1 MLPNQPARASAN
13 YRSNAGEISD
23 TVCTCDES
31 DLVSRNMKLVF
42 KQMRI
47 VPLLFVG
54 VAIFLTSCASVQRE
68 AAPARPDRPEPGKG
82 LVIVYR
88 ERHFTGGGVSYK
100 VFDNGTR
107 IGGLPNG
114 AYFVYQAKP
123 GVHKFTASTEVTDEK
138 PLTVEAGK
146 TYYVRGEVQM
156 GLFVGRPHLI
166 IVDRQEAESALKDLH
181 RVKMKP

>member
-1 MLPNQPARASAN
+1 MKIPSLIYVRPTKFAPRLLILAI
-13 YRSNAGEISD
+13 AG
-23 TVCTCDES
+23 C
-31 DLVSRNMKLVF
+31 
-42 KQMRI
+42 
-47 VPLLFVG
+47 LLS
-54 VAIFLTSCASVQRE
+54 SCASVQRE
-68 AAPARPDRPEPGKG
+68 AAPAQPDRPEPGKG

-100 VFDNGTR
+100 VLDNGTR

-123 GVHKFTASTEVTDEK
+123 GVHTFTAATEATDEK

-146 TYYVRGEVQM
+146 TYYIRGEVQM
-156 GLFVGRPHLI
+156 GFFVGRPHLI
-166 IVDRQEAESALKDLH
+166 IVDRQEAVGAIKELH

>member
-1 MLPNQPARASAN
+1 MKFSSRLVVPA
-13 YRSNAGEISD
+13 
-23 TVCTCDES
+23 
-31 DLVSRNMKLVF
+31 LVG
-42 KQMRI
+42 
-47 VPLLFVG
+47 LL
-54 VAIFLTSCASVQRE
+54 LSSCASVQRE
-68 AAPARPDRPEPGKG
+68 AAPSQADRPERGKG
-82 LVIVYR
+82 LVIFYR

-100 VFDNGTR
+100 VLDNGTR

-114 AYFVYQAKP
+114 AYFVYQATP

-156 GLFVGRPHLI
+156 GVFVGRPHLI
-166 IVDRQEAESALKDLH
+166 IVDRQEAAGAITELH

>member
-1 MLPNQPARASAN
+1 MKRLPH
-13 YRSNAGEISD
+13 
-23 TVCTCDES
+23 
-31 DLVSRNMKLVF
+31 
-42 KQMRI
+42 
-47 VPLLFVG
+47 LLL
-54 VAIFLTSCASVQRE
+54 VAIAVSLLSSCASVQRE
-68 AAPARPDRPEPGKG
+68 AAPAQPDRPQSGKG

-138 PLTVEAGK
+138 ALTVEAGK
-146 TYYVRGEVQM
+146 TYYIRGEVQM
-156 GLFVGRPHLI
+156 GVLVGRPHLI
-166 IVDRQEAESALKDLH
+166 IVDRQEAEGAIKDLR

>member
-1 MLPNQPARASAN
+1 
-13 YRSNAGEISD
+13 
-23 TVCTCDES
+23 
-31 DLVSRNMKLVF
+31 MKIPSLIYVRPTKF
-42 KQMRI
+42 APRFLILAI
-47 VPLLFVG
+47 VGCLLS
-54 VAIFLTSCASVQRE
+54 SCASVQRE
-68 AAPARPDRPEPGKG
+68 AAPAQPDRPQAGKG
-82 LVIVYR
+82 LVTFYR
-88 ERHFTGGGVSYK
+88 ERHFAGGGVSYK

-146 TYYVRGEVQM
+146 TYYIRGEVQM

-166 IVDRQEAESALKDLH
+166 IVDKQEAASGIKDLH